1 MSDHEHPTVPII
13 PTPYGVPPAWVRL
26 RGQIVTDDGV
36 TVIDEELWIVGFLDP
51 LLNQPAAGM
60 PVVLTAVGALSV
72 GSYVH
77 RRQIQDVSW
86 SIAIQT
92 PGMLQQEREQ
102 QRAAMAAL
110 QQQAPRIH
118 VAGPLGP
125 RS

>member
-60 PVVLTAVGALSV
+60 PVVLTPIGALSV
-72 GSYVH
+72 GTYVA
-77 RRQIQDVSW
+77 RRKIQDLSW
-86 SIAIQT
+86 SIVIQT
-92 PGMLQQEREQ
+92 PAALQHEREQ
-102 QRAAMAAL
+102 QRAAAAAVL
-110 QQQAPRIH
+110 GQPRIH